1 MDEMDEQRK
10 LYAKMKAFR
19 DFQDPPDLVYGKIYQ
34 DDNGDYRMIFAKNPS
49 LSPEEV
55 DYLKRSM
62 IMTAFQRSVYELGSI
77 EMVLKT
83 LSIQSLF
90 DPNSREIL
98 SVIVDEL
105 KKEEEK
111 KNKTQNLLAK
121 LAEEHPQ
128 NQENKEKL
136 HRRLMGLE

>member
-55 DYLKRSM
+55 DY
-62 IMTAFQRSVYELGSI
+62 FQRSVYELGSI

>member
-10 LYAKMKAFR
+10 LYARMKAFR
-19 DFQDPPDLVYGKIYQ
+19 DSQDPPDLVYGKIYQ

-49 LSPEEV
+49 LSPEEA

-62 IMTAFQRSVYELGSI
+62 IMTAFQRSVYELGSV

-98 SVIVDEL
+98 SVVVDEL

-121 LAEEHPQ
+121 LAEEQPQ
-128 NQENKEKL
+128 DQENKEKL
-136 HRRLMGLE
+136 RRRLMGLE

>member
-10 LYAKMKAFR
+10 LYARMKAFR
-19 DFQDPPDLVYGKIYQ
+19 DSQDPPDLVYGKIYQ
-34 DDNGDYRMIFAKNPS
+34 DDNGNYRMIFAKNPS
-49 LSPEEV
+49 LSPEEM

-62 IMTAFQRSVYELGSI
+62 IMTAFQRSVYELGSV

-98 SVIVDEL
+98 SVVVNEL
-105 KKEEEK
+105 KKEEK

-128 NQENKEKL
+128 DQENKEKL
-136 HRRLMGLE
+136 RRRLMGLE